1 MDSISEN
8 VVAMIAVV
16 VGILIIGTALV
27 PIVQHASES
36 ETTEVETGLNTRVPD
51 TAEYTVK
58 AGDTITYSLGDGLTV
73 NGTSFTMIPG
83 ESGSIIGNELI
94 QVLIGTQKITMYQES
109 PKIDLSSG
117 TVTVTSGNIA
127 VTGVNQ
133 DDSSDYSTNI
143 AAPNIMVSG
152 PDTFVSFA
160 DDKDLKSGLESPAR
174 IGDGQTLEYFIYV
187 DDEETGTITTSTISN
202 DYFTLTHND
211 DGTITAVW
219 NDADIEVYGPVEWS
233 QTVTTSEGS
242 QYAALYGII
251 PIMCILAMAYVLIR
265 RF

>member
-1 MDSISEN
+1 MDIGEN
-8 VVAMIAVV
+8 VTAILCVV

-27 PIVQHASES
+27 PIVEHASGS
-36 ETTEVETGLNTRVPD
+36 ETTEIETGLNTRVPD
-51 TAEYTVK
+51 TASYIVK
-58 AGDTITYSLGDGLTV
+58 AGETVTYSLGDGLTV
-73 NGTSFTMIPG
+73 NGTSFTMLSG

-94 QVLIGTQKITMYQES
+94 QVLIGTQKITLYQES
-109 PKIDLSSG
+109 PKIYLSSG

-127 VTGVNQ
+127 ATGVNQ
-133 DDSSDYSTNI
+133 DDSSNYSTNI
-143 AAPNIMVSG
+143 AVPNIMLSG
-152 PDTFVSFA
+152 PDAFLSFA
-160 DDKDLKSGLESPAR
+160 DNSDLSSGLESPAR
-174 IGDGQTLEYFIYV
+174 IGDGQTLEYIIYG
-187 DDEETGTITTSTISN
+187 DDEETTGTITTSTISN

-219 NDADIEVYGPVEWS
+219 TDADIEVFGPVVWS

-251 PIMCILAMAYVLIR
+251 PIMCILGMGYVLIR

>member
-1 MDSISEN
+1 MDIGEN
-8 VVAMIAVV
+8 VTAILCVI

-27 PIVQHASES
+27 PIVEHASGS

-51 TAEYTVK
+51 TAVYTVK
-58 AGDTITYSLGDGLTV
+58 AGETITYSLGDGLTV
-73 NGTSFTMIPG
+73 NGTSFTMTSG

-94 QVLIGTQKITMYQES
+94 QVLIGIQKITIYQES
-109 PKIDLSSG
+109 PKIYLSSG

-143 AAPNIMVSG
+143 AAPNITISG
-152 PDTFVSFA
+152 PDAFVSFA

-174 IGDGQTLEYFIYV
+174 IGDGQTLEYIIYV
-187 DDEETGTITTSTISN
+187 DDEETAGTITTSTISN
-202 DYFTLTHND
+202 DNFTLTHND

-251 PIMCILAMAYVLIR
+251 PIMCILGMGYVLIR